1 MFTLIKQVFIVLL
14 NFSSFLATKFLYSN
28 NEPYMVRP
36 TLIDLNLL
44 EFKCY
49 PFVVSPDK
57 CSESCNSANDLSTK
71 YVFQLKQRHKC

>member
-14 NFSSFLATKFLYSN
+14 NFSSFLATKCLYSN

-36 TLIDLNLL
+36 TLIDLNLVK
-44 EFKCY
+44 FKCY
-49 PFVVSPDK
+49 PFIVSPDK

-71 YVFQLKQRHKC
+71 ICVPIKTKT